1 MGGRIDAAEPTCVS
15 RGALT
20 DHTVSL
26 KFWNWSEEKRRKET
40 FSPNPTTGLSPYW
53 RQGGRRKEEGGRRQ
67 GGREEEGG
75 RRKEEEGVEGEVEK
89 EEEKLFLAQCSLC
102 IESLVW

>member
-53 RQGGRRKEEGGRRQ
+53 RQGGRRKEEG
-67 GGREEEGG
+67 EGG
-75 RRKEEEGVEGEVEK
+75 GKVRQRERGEGMRRKREWK
-89 EEEKLFLAQCSLC
+89 AKWKKRRKNCSLRNVVC
-102 IESLVW
+102 ALSP